1 MKKDRRNLVIVVYL
15 ILGVVLTVLG
25 ILEIVGSLWSGMGG
39 ALIAVAVIR
48 MIRILRYRNDEAYRE
63 NAQIEAKDERNRFIR
78 NKAWAWAGYLFILL
92 AAISVIVFKLM
103 GETSVCIHKCFK
115 FIASNI
121 FHLYFDRTYTI
132 FNIYKE
138 LLNCEEF
145 IIDSIVG
152 VYILI
157 LCKVSNSFIL

>member
-78 NKAWAWAGYLFILL
+78 NKAWAWAGYLFVLIAAVSTIVLKLLGQDLL
-92 AAISVIVFKLM
+92 AIAAGCAVSVLVLLYW
-103 GETSVCIHKCFK
+103 VCYMVLKK
-115 FIASNI
+115 K
-121 FHLYFDRTYTI
+121 Y
-132 FNIYKE
+132 
-138 LLNCEEF
+138 
-145 IIDSIVG
+145 
-152 VYILI
+152 
-157 LCKVSNSFIL
+157 